1 MTLRKSKGS
10 MLLSADSPFFK
21 ALAEGDFG
29 KKKDSTVHIVHSQN
43 LNVKIKGNAEEIA
56 NEFSKT

>member
-1 MTLRKSKGS
+1 

-29 KKKDSTVHIVHSQN
+29 KKKDSTVHIDHSQN